1 MTYHED
7 KDMVQRELKK
17 ALHDAGVTLES
28 RCASEKNHLRT
39 Y

>member
-17 ALHDAGVTLES
+17 LHDAGVYPKS
-28 RCASEKNHLRT
+28 LRE
-39 Y
+39 